1 VPEELTLE
9 QRVGKG
15 RAVDRHEAASGPLA
29 AAMDG
34 VGEHLLA
41 GAGLAGEEHR
51 GSGASSALDQ
61 LERLLHRCAAGDDAL
76 DPTRAT
82 LGGHAGTR
90 RVATRLEVGDA
101 QPVVAHDHD
110 IVRTGTAQS
119 IARGRV
125 HRSDEGDQA
134 RTTVHGREPGQR
146 RAGRFWLACLDHD
159 RRLACLDHDRI
170 ERGERELERL
180 VDVAGPG
187 DLESG
192 RIGDD
197 LAGEGAG
204 AAHPEEGSESRHGYF
219 LSPPRAGVKQV
230 VCPLT

>member
-1 VPEELTLE
+1 V
-9 QRVGKG
+9 
-15 RAVDRHEAASGPLA
+15 
-29 AAMDG
+29 
-34 VGEHLLA
+34 
-41 GAGLAGEEHR
+41 HR
-51 GSGASSALDQ
+51 GDQ
-61 LERLLHRCAAGDDAL
+61 
-76 DPTRAT
+76 
-82 LGGHAGTR
+82 
-90 RVATRLEVGDA
+90 
-101 QPVVAHDHD
+101 
-110 IVRTGTAQS
+110 
-119 IARGRV
+119 
-125 HRSDEGDQA
+125 GDQA
-134 RTTVHGREPGQR
+134 RAIAHGGEPGQR
-146 RAGRFWLACLDHD
+146 RAGRFW
-159 RRLACLDHDRI
+159 LACLDHDRI